1 MQIHPVAAAAVAATV
16 HSMAALL
23 LALGGPAL
31 AEVPPDYLRSLQAE
45 ARRADPALN
54 AFSSSRGEGWFNAR
68 HGTDWSC
75 STCHTGNP
83 LAAGRHAITGRP
95 IAPLAPAANPARLTD
110 VDRIEKW
117 FKRNCNDV
125 LGRACTPAEKGDV
138 IAWLTS
144 LKP

>member
-1 MQIHPVAAAAVAATV
+1 MQPRFLA
-16 HSMAALL
+16 MAALL
-23 LALGGPAL
+23 LALSGATR
-31 AEVPPDYLRSLQAE
+31 AEVPADYLRSLQAA
-45 ARRADPALN
+45 ARGADPA
-54 AFSSSRGEGWFNAR
+54 FSTFSASRGQGWFNAR

-83 LAAGRHAITGRP
+83 LEAGRHATTGRP

-117 FKRNCNDV
+117 FRRNCNDV

-138 IAWLTS
+138 LAYLTS